1 MRKMRKSQT
10 TIKKWA
16 RKPNRPNHNLQH
28 KDLVCCNIY
37 CKKPLTEYEFD
48 RQTRSYK
55 YRFCITCRSNNRK
68 KNLAVRWKCLGC
80 DVIMD
85 GTWGIVGRY
94 YCTVYGNRCEGIR
107 KRRSRYANTRNAQ
120 IRLAKAI
127 HEAGGLEHYRSKIS
141 I

>member
-1 MRKMRKSQT
+1 MRKSQT

-28 KDLVCCNIY
+28 KDLVCCNLY
-37 CKKPLTEYEFD
+37 CGKPLTDYEFA

-55 YRFCITCRSNNRK
+55 YRFCIRCRSNNRK
-68 KNLAVRWKCLGC
+68 KNLAIKWKCLGC
-80 DVIMD
+80 DILMD
-85 GTWGIVGRY
+85 GTWGTVGRY
-94 YCTVYGNRCEGIR
+94 YCTVYGKRCDGIR
-107 KRRSRYANTRNAQ
+107 KRRNKEANIKNAQ

-127 HEAGGLEHYRSKIS
+127 QKAGGLKYYKAKIS